1 MTAVMDKDDLLLAA
15 LYDGNGNRV
24 FTMEYAPE
32 PIKNKALRVPV
43 RQDRRR
49 NECLRNW
56 FVRNIEE
63 ELMKDLIRMKNI
75 IGVHMSQTRRK
86 ILLITIL
93 LMCFI
98 SGCGEKITTGENA
111 LSVLLCEKL
120 NELPIALNDIIFMP
134 EVDME
139 KMNDDGISESD
150 FAKVR
155 EKKFWNILKRLLKQY
170 SNDYEIYA
178 TDNSNYALIVYWFG
192 GRPSAPYW
200 LYKENGEW
208 YIEDLEV
215 PDTIFDTGNVKNVE
229 LHGLSNLHKKIL
241 IIQTESNQG
250 HGDTLVFQI
259 ENNRPQCI
267 GYILQSVDYNWVEPM
282 NATEIELYA
291 GRGNLQVAFQDIDN
305 DGFEEMLVYG
315 RKLIYEVEP
324 KDEEELRE
332 VEIVKMA
339 YNMEGDEFTE
349 ISDPQYEIND
359 ILNNTGV
366 KYYHLWGTEG
376 NVDRQ
381 ILEEVEADG
390 TGTLYTVDWIDE
402 IPRKNEVQTMESRI
416 NELEILPKRL
426 WNEKRE
432 SNIYVATEQTD
443 GKSRIYQIFQWK
455 EEGLREVFVDEY
467 RHYTLIDEETHLTLH
482 RYNSY
487 GCRIE
492 DDMLYM
498 YGSRLILDR
507 NGNVCGVDK
516 KTRKFEYVNGCFEPL
531 ENAE

>member
-1 MTAVMDKDDLLLAA
+1 
-15 LYDGNGNRV
+15 
-24 FTMEYAPE
+24 
-32 PIKNKALRVPV
+32 
-43 RQDRRR
+43 
-49 NECLRNW
+49 
-56 FVRNIEE
+56 
-63 ELMKDLIRMKNI
+63 
-75 IGVHMSQTRRK
+75 
-86 ILLITIL
+86 
-93 LMCFI
+93 
-98 SGCGEKITTGENA
+98 
-111 LSVLLCEKL
+111 
-120 NELPIALNDIIFMP
+120 
-134 EVDME
+134 
-139 KMNDDGISESD
+139 
-150 FAKVR
+150 
-155 EKKFWNILKRLLKQY
+155 
-170 SNDYEIYA
+170 
-178 TDNSNYALIVYWFG
+178 
-192 GRPSAPYW
+192 
-200 LYKENGEW
+200 
-208 YIEDLEV
+208 
-215 PDTIFDTGNVKNVE
+215 
-229 LHGLSNLHKKIL
+229 
-241 IIQTESNQG
+241 
-250 HGDTLVFQI
+250 
-259 ENNRPQCI
+259 
-267 GYILQSVDYNWVEPM
+267 M

-349 ISDPQYEIND
+349 ISDPQYEIKD

-402 IPRKNEVQTMESRI
+402 TPRKNEVQTMESRI

-432 SNIYVATEQTD
+432 NNIYVATEQTD
-443 GKSRIYQIFQWK
+443 GKNRIYQIFQWE